1 MNNGWLKN
9 ILFKNKKYTLIG
21 QSGSGKSTLIKLIL
35 GIENPDVGRIL
46 INGRNLSTINKNS
59 YYKNIAYIEQDTYMI
74 NDSI

>member
-9 ILFKNKKYTLIG
+9 ILFEKKKYALIG